1 MADFDARINLEVT
14 SSRALNTVS
23 KVEAA
28 LDKVNQAAN
37 KFNETFLVKAE
48 RKSAFAISQA
58 QQYAAAL
65 RSQTQAAAQF
75 NNELERTARIQQQIQ
90 AQQRALPAG
99 RGPAG
104 LLPSV
109 GGSSSDRMAF
119 RDAARYA
126 AQIDES
132 FARVVRNV
140 PKLSPAIERLALP
153 AASSGFARAG
163 GGSASVFN
171 PNRELTKLDR
181 KLIQEAQR
189 QLRVTGRITDDLET
203 QLKYR
208 QLSTDLVE
216 ESVKTQ
222 RATNKVE
229 KKIRRSA
236 EERLRNIRK
245 IRADREGRGT
255 GGFGGAQQAALGI
268 GFPLLFGGGPGAI
281 IGGGLGALGGFG
293 GSVLGSALGTVVDNF
308 VADISDFGDALGS
321 ASGAVEE
328 LTDRNLFS
336 SKATEDLANKLIKQ
350 GRYTEAA
357 ALASEELTK
366 ALGPSAIEDLKE
378 YDRVTD
384 ELNKSWNKLTVQLA
398 ILLAGPLAKFIEWL
412 ADVTDLINERIREQV
427 TLQDLDAANQGNAAY
442 QRRRDELIRPG
453 AMGSQIVTP
462 EAVSTLASEFPLGA
476 TARIT
481 PSNEELEEELGNT
494 KEINKAL
501 RDQLAIRNQIRDI
514 LIAQRNTQV
523 ELVRLTQGDTAARQ
537 LEREAIALNFLEEE
551 ARIRD
556 DIAQRIKEQPEN
568 EQLLL
573 DLQNKQLTLARSKA
587 DVQFERVKQLDREA
601 EIQREI
607 YRTETARQ
615 AAATQRGLDRD
626 ITGAQS
632 RLDNF
637 GDSDALARS
646 ELAIRQANR
655 FTDAIRENGE
665 AQEDLRAK
673 LETTVGD
680 KERAPLQERLEAL
693 QNTNTLLRERLPLL
707 DELEQKELAV
717 AQAYGKIKPVAD
729 AVAQS
734 ALTGIRAVIE
744 GTATAEEAFASF
756 LNTIVDLLLKAA
768 AEQIATYIAIGIARQ
783 FAGMGGG
790 SGGIDDS
797 GIKLNSSITG
807 GGLLPKEVGGRTMA
821 NMPYVV
827 GESGPELFVPGK
839 TGTIVPTDVFEATR
853 NAIQGNAPQ
862 GGDSD
867 AFEQNSVAL
876 GNSASITKENSLV
889 REMGM
894 RENEP
899 IDVRYEST
907 VINNVSYVSE
917 EQFQKG
923 LKSAVAQSKSAVF
936 GDLKNKPSA
945 RAGIGLR

>member
-1 MADFDARINLEVT
+1 MEQTKYPIRFTYRWPAIR
-14 SSRALNTVS
+14 
-23 KVEAA
+23 
-28 LDKVNQAAN
+28 
-37 KFNETFLVKAE
+37 FL
-48 RKSAFAISQA
+48 
-58 QQYAAAL
+58 
-65 RSQTQAAAQF
+65 
-75 NNELERTARIQQQIQ
+75 
-90 AQQRALPAG
+90 
-99 RGPAG
+99 
-104 LLPSV
+104 
-109 GGSSSDRMAF
+109 SSDYSVCRT
-119 RDAARYA
+119 
-126 AQIDES
+126 INT
-132 FARVVRNV
+132 RN
-140 PKLSPAIERLALP
+140 RFGALKEALTDDP
-153 AASSGFARAG
+153 EFQEALKRASTPIRG
-163 GGSASVFN
+163 GGGRTRVSDEDKQRLLNEFGNRAQPTAS
-171 PNRELTKLDR
+171 
-181 KLIQEAQR
+181 
-189 QLRVTGRITDDLET
+189 
-203 QLKYR
+203 
-208 QLSTDLVE
+208 
-216 ESVKTQ
+216 
-222 RATNKVE
+222 
-229 KKIRRSA
+229 
-236 EERLRNIRK
+236 
-245 IRADREGRGT
+245 
-255 GGFGGAQQAALGI
+255 
-268 GFPLLFGGGPGAI
+268 
-281 IGGGLGALGGFG
+281 
-293 GSVLGSALGTVVDNF
+293 
-308 VADISDFGDALGS
+308 
-321 ASGAVEE
+321 
-328 LTDRNLFS
+328 
-336 SKATEDLANKLIKQ
+336 
-350 GRYTEAA
+350 
-357 ALASEELTK
+357 
-366 ALGPSAIEDLKE
+366 
-378 YDRVTD
+378 
-384 ELNKSWNKLTVQLA
+384 
-398 ILLAGPLAKFIEWL
+398 
-412 ADVTDLINERIREQV
+412 
-427 TLQDLDAANQGNAAY
+427 
-442 QRRRDELIRPG
+442 
-453 AMGSQIVTP
+453 
-462 EAVSTLASEFPLGA
+462 
-476 TARIT
+476 IT
-481 PSNEELEEELGNT
+481 PSNEELEEELGTT

-587 DVQFERVKQLDREA
+587 EVQFERVKQLDREA

-655 FTDAIRENGE
+655 FTDAIRENNE
-665 AQEDLRAK
+665 AQEDLRKK
-673 LETTVGD
+673 LKALPAEATT
-680 KERAPLQERLEAL
+680 ERAPLQERLKAL
-693 QNTNTLLRERLPLL
+693 QDTNTLLRERLPLL

-768 AEQIATYIAIGIARQ
+768 AEQIAAYIAIGIAKQ

-790 SGGIDDS
+790 ISTGSFDANKISSSNTAVAFGNDS
-797 GIKLNSSITG
+797 FLA
-807 GGLLPKEVGGRTMA
+807 EGGRTMG

-827 GESGPELFVPGK
+827 GEKGAELFVPGK
-839 TGTIVPTDVFEATR
+839 TGTMVPADVFEATR
-853 NAIQGNAPQ
+853 QAIAGNGPE
-862 GGDSD
+862 GGNSD

-923 LKSAVAQSKSAVF
+923 LKSAVAQSKASVF